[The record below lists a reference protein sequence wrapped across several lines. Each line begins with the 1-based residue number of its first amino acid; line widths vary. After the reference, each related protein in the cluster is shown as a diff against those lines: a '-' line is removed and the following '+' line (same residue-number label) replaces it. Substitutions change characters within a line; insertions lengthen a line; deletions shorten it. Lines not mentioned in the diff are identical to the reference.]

1 MQQIPLGMQ
10 NPLAGFAVS
19 QTMQQRCGLQP
30 TNSQQENAQIALGL
44 NTLLFRGI
52 QDKHAGHTFNPHDC
66 TLPGIQSA
74 THMTMNNVGG
84 VNQVLQLGMSSAFT
98 CVRDAFKAGDETSLQ
113 SAVQSITASA
123 QAMAQNNHTSLPTTM
138 DNKAQGSDEVLS
150 LFPRNAVYH
159 LMFLLFFF
167 CLLEDLFI
175 LLACSC
181 YFSETDIHLQED
193 GKKKTLIGAELAARI
208 YAMRP
213 PRTQVGGQFNAA
225 QGLSPTAVGNLFGVS
240 SKVVRD
246 IWNRRTWIEATRS
259 LWSDFEVASHLI
271 EMKTADPDL
280 ANKLAKFKPLILKRK
295 PGRPPGAKDFVPRQR
310 RKRDSSNQENSE
322 TETSQAP
329 AQTQQVLV
337 QPPTSLVP
345 GTNLASNLQICTSAL
360 AQSLVNPVL
369 KLERS
374 LVGIEHANG
383 LRPTQEMIGSSHS
396 QHDEAILNI
405 NQADPFASDWQHL
418 LKESDVMV

>member
-1 MQQIPLGMQ
+1 MQQLPLGMQ
-10 NPLAGFAVS
+10 HPLANFAVS
-19 QTMQQRCGLQP
+19 QSIQQRCGLQAP
-30 TNSQQENAQIALGL
+30 NAPPENAQIAIGL
-44 NTLLFRGI
+44 NSFLLRGI
-52 QDKHAGHTFNPHDC
+52 QDKSAGQAFNPNECH
-66 TLPGIQSA
+66 LPGIQA
-74 THMTMNNVGG
+74 NPHVTMGP
-84 VNQVLQLGMSSAFT
+84 VNTVSGMNPVLHLGMSSAFT
-98 CVRDAFKAGDETSLQ
+98 CVRDALKGADESASIQ

-123 QAMAQNNHTSLPTTM
+123 QAMAQNIHVSQPFSA
-138 DNKAQGSDEVLS
+138 DDSKAQGSDEDDS
-150 LFPRNAVYH
+150 
-159 LMFLLFFF
+159 
-167 CLLEDLFI
+167 
-175 LLACSC
+175 
-181 YFSETDIHLQED
+181 
-193 GKKKTLIGAELAARI
+193 KKKSLIGAELAARI

-310 RKRDSSNQENSE
+310 RKRDVTSGASQENAE
-322 TETSQAP
+322 TATGQTTSQPQQLP
-329 AQTQQVLV
+329 AAAT
-337 QPPTSLVP
+337 PSLVAGNP
-345 GTNLASNLQICTSAL
+345 LASNLQLCTQAI

-369 KLERS
+369 KLERNLAGLEQS
-374 LVGIEHANG
+374 AVRTAQDAMGGHQGHHEEGI
-383 LRPTQEMIGSSHS
+383 LS
-396 QHDEAILNI
+396 I

>member
-138 DNKAQGSDEVLS
+138 DNKAQGSDE
-150 LFPRNAVYH
+150 
-159 LMFLLFFF
+159 
-167 CLLEDLFI
+167 
-175 LLACSC
+175 
-181 YFSETDIHLQED
+181 ED